1 MKETNKKSKMQ
12 FLKTDNKEVAK
23 QLRQS
28 GFTELTEESSTC
40 YCFLND
46 GKMTFDA
53 DTDKNICYTNI
64 LCI

>member
-1 MKETNKKSKMQ
+1 MEKNKTKTRNSQFIKTLDLETARK
-12 FLKTDNKEVAK
+12 
-23 QLRQS
+23 LRS
-28 GFTELTEESSTC
+28 LGFTELTEESSTC

-53 DTDKNICYTNI
+53 ESNGCVYTNI